1 MEDCAA
7 PVAEHLQL
15 DMATVVA
22 RASPSITA
30 SQTIGE
36 FALMSE
42 SITVRPMRESVPKAI
57 FASSTESWARSG
69 AVTEPMNGLS
79 E

>member
-1 MEDCAA
+1 
-7 PVAEHLQL
+7 
-15 DMATVVA
+15 
-22 RASPSITA
+22 
-30 SQTIGE
+30 
-36 FALMSE
+36 MSE